1 MPDAGNR
8 FDVLVVG
15 AGPAGIAAA
24 CAAAD
29 SGAHVGVVDDNP
41 GVGGQIWRGL
51 DGHAPS
57 TQAAEWGARLTR
69 AGVTIISGA
78 TVIAQPTHGMV
89 VAETWHRALELGF
102 EKLILATGARE
113 RFLPFPG
120 WTLPGVMG
128 AGGLQALVKSGLSIS
143 GKRVVVAGSGPLLL
157 AVADYLRKHGA
168 RVLLIAE
175 QTPPARIRAFATK
188 LLGHPAKAWQALQL
202 RVSLAG
208 VPYRAGMWPVAA
220 AGSEI
225 LKWVELFCGG
235 RRTRVECEFLACGFH
250 LAPNVEL
257 AELLGCEL
265 RDGFVRANEMQETTV
280 AGVFCAGE
288 PVGIGGVE
296 TAIVEGQI
304 AGYAA
309 TGKTARAQSLFGKR
323 TAARKFA
330 RLLEETFVLR
340 NELRDMPASTTF
352 VCRCEDVTFERLAQ
366 HKSWR
371 SAKLYTRCGMG
382 PCQGRVCGPATE
394 FLFGWRPESARPPI
408 FPARVES
415 LAIAPAARQP
425 ARQ

>member
-1 MPDAGNR
+1 
-8 FDVLVVG
+8 
-15 AGPAGIAAA
+15 
-24 CAAAD
+24 
-29 SGAHVGVVDDNP
+29 
-41 GVGGQIWRGL
+41 
-51 DGHAPS
+51 
-57 TQAAEWGARLTR
+57 
-69 AGVTIISGA
+69 
-78 TVIAQPTHGMV
+78 VIAQPTHGMV

-143 GKRVVVAGSGPLLL
+143 GKRVVIAGSGPLLL

-188 LLGHPAKAWQALQL
+188 LLRHPAKAWQALQL
-202 RVSLAG
+202 RASLAG